1 MTAGAGNP
9 TGPSTPVNVPPN
21 TRNKDLT
28 LSAVTE
34 LLPEDQDAA
43 TVIERE
49 LAAIDEGAD
58 PGPLLAYVWPE
69 CELRA
74 LWGDR

>member
-1 MTAGAGNP
+1 MTVGPRNP
-9 TGPSTPVNVPPN
+9 TAPSSPDRLPPN
-21 TRNKDLT
+21 TRNRDLT
-28 LSAVTE
+28 LSAVPE

-43 TVIERE
+43 AVIERE
-49 LAAIDEGAD
+49 LVAIDQGAD